1 LSGSKRSEQA
11 RQNIMSK
18 FFQFLSKTDRRLIEP
33 CTDHSVKTQ
42 VTNGVFVLL
51 TATFAFLSGMYA
63 VYSTFKDFR
72 IAIPVGILYAT
83 LIAFIDREIVSTTTK
98 YGAALRL
105 PLAFVIGL
113 VIAVPLEMRLFD
125 DRIRTQLQ
133 SENKNKN
140 KVALDQ
146 KQHDEQAF
154 QTRVNSLEEEIKTYR
169 TNIDAAGRSKQYEIT
184 GEVREGSTGIPGEGR
199 AFRAAD
205 EQLNR
210 NKELLATTQA
220 ELQRLTLAKAAEDA
234 RIKDNFTLGTVNMP
248 DDFLARY
255 EALEAVKAS
264 SPSAIYL
271 TMGIRALLIL
281 LEMSPALIKLLQRD
295 NEYTVALEG
304 TRRVNISRVIG
315 LANDQIDQIRR
326 DPKTPPKPTLLEHL
340 REHPFTS

>member
-1 LSGSKRSEQA
+1 
-11 RQNIMSK
+11 MSK

-72 IAIPVGILYAT
+72 VAIPVGILYAT

-113 VIAVPLEMRLFD
+113 VIAVPLEMRLFN
-125 DRIRTQLQ
+125 DRIEKQLQ
-133 SENKNKN
+133 SENRDKNKP
-140 KVALDQ
+140 ALDQ
-146 KQHDEQAF
+146 KQLDEQAF
-154 QTRVNSLEEEIKTYR
+154 QARITSLEAEIKTYR
-169 TNIDAAGRSKQYEIT
+169 QNIDAAGLAMQDETT
-184 GEVREGSTGIPGEGR
+184 GAVRDGKLRTGIAGEGP
-199 AFRAAD
+199 AFRAARD
-205 EQLNR
+205 QLDR
-210 NKELLATTQA
+210 NKELLSAAQA
-220 ELQRLTLAKAAEDA
+220 ELQRLTQTAVTEKD
-234 RIKDNFTLGTVNMP
+234 RIKENFTSGTVGMP

-281 LEMSPALIKLLQRD
+281 LEMSPALMKLLQRD

-340 REHPFTS
+340 RENPFTS

>member
-1 LSGSKRSEQA
+1 
-11 RQNIMSK
+11 MSK

-113 VIAVPLEMRLFD
+113 VIAVPLEMRLFN
-125 DRIRTQLQ
+125 DRIEKQLQ
-133 SENKNKN
+133 LEKRDKNKT
-140 KVALDQ
+140 ALDQ
-146 KQHDEQAF
+146 KQRDEQAF
-154 QTRVNSLEEEIKTYR
+154 QDRVKSLEGEIKTYR
-169 TNIDAAGRSKQYEIT
+169 QNIDAAGLSMQDEIT
-184 GEVREGSTGIPGEGR
+184 GEVRNGRGSGIAGEGR
-199 AFRAAD
+199 AFRAAQ

-210 NKELLATTQA
+210 NKELLAAAQA
-220 ELQRLTLAKAAEDA
+220 ELQRLTQTASVEQG
-234 RIKDNFTLGTVNMP
+234 RINDNFTGGSVGQP

-255 EALEAVKAS
+255 EALETVKAS

-281 LEMSPALIKLLQRD
+281 LETSPALIKLLQRD
-295 NEYTVALEG
+295 NEYTIALEG
-304 TRRVNISRVIG
+304 ARRVNISRVIG
-315 LANDQIDQIRR
+315 LVNEQIDQIVR
-326 DPKTPPKPTLLEHL
+326 DPKTAPKPTLLEHL
-340 REHPFTS
+340 RENPFTS

>member
-1 LSGSKRSEQA
+1 
-11 RQNIMSK
+11 MSK

-72 IAIPVGILYAT
+72 VAIPVGILYAT

-98 YGAALRL
+98 YGAVLRL

-113 VIAVPLEMRLFD
+113 VIAVPLEMRLFN
-125 DRIRTQLQ
+125 DRIEKQLQ
-133 SENKNKN
+133 FENRDKNKA
-140 KVALDQ
+140 ALDQ
-146 KQHDEQAF
+146 KQRDEQAF
-154 QTRVNSLEEEIKTYR
+154 QDRVKSLEAEIKTYR
-169 TNIDAAGRSKQYEIT
+169 QNIDAAGLSMQDEIT
-184 GEVREGSTGIPGEGR
+184 GEVRDGRGSGIPGEGR
-199 AFRAAD
+199 AFRAAQD
-205 EQLNR
+205 QLNR
-210 NKELLATTQA
+210 NKELLAAAQT
-220 ELQRLTLAKAAEDA
+220 ELQRLTQAEAVERD
-234 RIKDNFTLGTVNMP
+234 RIKENFTIGTVDRP

-315 LANDQIDQIRR
+315 LANDQINQIRR
-326 DPKTPPKPTLLEHL
+326 DPKTAPKPTLLEHL
-340 REHPFTS
+340 RENPFTS

>member
-1 LSGSKRSEQA
+1 
-11 RQNIMSK
+11 MSIFTR

-72 IAIPVGILYAT
+72 VAIPVGILYAT

-113 VIAVPLEMRLFD
+113 VIAVPLEMRLFN
-125 DRIRTQLQ
+125 DRIEKQLE
-133 SENKNKN
+133 SENLDKNK
-140 KVALDQ
+140 AAREQ

-154 QTRVNSLEEEIKTYR
+154 QERVKSIEAEIKTYR
-169 TNIDAAGRSKQYEIT
+169 QNIDAAGLAMQDEIT
-184 GEVREGSTGIPGEGR
+184 GEVRNGRGSGIAGEGR
-199 AFRAAD
+199 AFRAAR
-205 EQLNR
+205 EQLDR
-210 NKELLATTQA
+210 NKELLAAAQA
-220 ELQRLTLAKAAEDA
+220 ELQRLTQAEAVESA
-234 RIKDNFTLGTVNMP
+234 RIKENFTGSTVAKP

-255 EALEAVKAS
+255 EALETVKAN

-281 LEMSPALIKLLQRD
+281 LEMSPALMKLLQRD
-295 NEYTVALEG
+295 NEYTIALEG
-304 TRRVNISRVIG
+304 TRRVNIARVIG
-315 LANDQIDQIRR
+315 LANDQIDQIVR
-326 DPKTPPKPTLLEHL
+326 DPKRAPKPTLLEHL
-340 REHPFTS
+340 RENPFTS

>member
-1 LSGSKRSEQA
+1 
-11 RQNIMSK
+11 MSK

-72 IAIPVGILYAT
+72 VAIPVGILYAT

-105 PLAFVIGL
+105 PLAFAIGL
-113 VIAVPLEMRLFD
+113 VIAVPLEMRLFN
-125 DRIRTQLQ
+125 DRIEKQLQ
-133 SENKNKN
+133 FENRDKNKA
-140 KVALDQ
+140 ALDQ
-146 KQHDEQAF
+146 KQRDEQAF
-154 QTRVNSLEEEIKTYR
+154 QDRVKSLEAEIKTYR
-169 TNIDAAGRSKQYEIT
+169 QNIDAAGLSMQDEIT
-184 GEVREGSTGIPGEGR
+184 GEVRDGRGSGIPGEGR
-199 AFRAAD
+199 AFRAAQD
-205 EQLNR
+205 QLNR
-210 NKELLATTQA
+210 NKELLAAAQT
-220 ELQRLTLAKAAEDA
+220 ELQRLTQAEAVERD
-234 RIKDNFTLGTVNMP
+234 RIKENFTIGTVDRP

-315 LANDQIDQIRR
+315 LANDQINQIRR
-326 DPKTPPKPTLLEHL
+326 DPKTAPKPTLLEHL
-340 REHPFTS
+340 RENPFTS